1 MQLFQAMRESK
12 KGTSQKNIL
21 NIFQDAGSHKVND
34 NMAHKEKFSSML
46 SSYVMSDVIVKF
58 RLSHAYVYHY
68 TITSC
73 ACEFPSNKHIKEDS
87 SIIDAPLE
95 WDF

>member
-1 MQLFQAMRESK
+1 M
-12 KGTSQKNIL
+12 SQDNL
-21 NIFQDAGSHKVND
+21 LALLQDAGSQKVND
-34 NMAHKEKFSSML
+34 NTSCKEKFSSML